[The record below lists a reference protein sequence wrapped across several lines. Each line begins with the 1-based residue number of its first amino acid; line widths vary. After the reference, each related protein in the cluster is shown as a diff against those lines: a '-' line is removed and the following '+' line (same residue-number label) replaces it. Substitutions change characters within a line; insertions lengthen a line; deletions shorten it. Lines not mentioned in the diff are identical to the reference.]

1 MSSKNDLTRGSC
13 AFQVW
18 RVKTKL
24 VAVSTLVSFGCIAGI
39 GMMGACSSS
48 SSSSTASDA
57 STLQDVVV
65 PSDDAAVVNDPD
77 NCVPPGT
84 AGNSLGIG
92 GYCSP
97 LGGQCDT
104 AGPGGAARICTADLT
119 STPAHAWFCTY
130 PCSQQSDCGNG
141 EVCFQ
146 NAQGAGCI
154 PNTPAC
160 LSLDVDAGYIIEDD
174 AGSPTTD
181 AGDGG

>member
-1 MSSKNDLTRGSC
+1 VSA
-13 AFQVW
+13 AF
-18 RVKTKL
+18 TFAC
-24 VAVSTLVSFGCIAGI
+24 VASFA
-39 GMMGACSSS
+39 ACSSS
-48 SSSSTASDA
+48 SSSGTTTTQGDSGPGGDGSTGGDGGN
-57 STLQDVVV
+57 VI
-65 PSDDAAVVNDPD
+65 NDPA

-130 PCSQQSDCGNG
+130 PCSHGSDCGSG

-146 NAQGAGCI
+146 NSQGAGCI

-160 LSLDVDAGYIIEDD
+160 LSLDVDAGFIIEDD
-174 AGSPTTD
+174 AGTTAD

>member
-1 MSSKNDLTRGSC
+1 MKN
-13 AFQVW
+13 
-18 RVKTKL
+18 KTL
-24 VAVSTLVSFGCIAGI
+24 SLVSAAFAVACVASFA
-39 GMMGACSSS
+39 ACSSS
-48 SSSSTASDA
+48 SSSGST
-57 STLQDVVV
+57 TT
-65 PSDDAAVVNDPD
+65 DDAGTGGDSGANVDSGVINDPA

-130 PCSQQSDCGNG
+130 PCSQPSDCGSG

-154 PNTPAC
+154 PNTC
-160 LSLDVDAGYIIEDD
+160 LYLDADAGSIITGDD
-174 AGSPTTD
+174 AGTDTD

>member
-1 MSSKNDLTRGSC
+1 MKNKTV
-13 AFQVW
+13 AFVSAAFGFAC
-18 RVKTKL
+18 
-24 VAVSTLVSFGCIAGI
+24 VASFA
-39 GMMGACSSS
+39 ACSSS
-48 SSSSTASDA
+48 SSSGTTDTTDSGTGTDGATAADS
-57 STLQDVVV
+57 SVI
-65 PSDDAAVVNDPD
+65 NDPD

-84 AGNSLGIG
+84 AGNELGIG

-130 PCSQQSDCGNG
+130 PCSQPSDCGSG

-154 PNTPAC
+154 PNTNAC
-160 LSLDVDAGYIIEDD
+160 LSLDVDAGSIITGDD
-174 AGSPTTD
+174 AGTTTD

>member
-1 MSSKNDLTRGSC
+1 
-13 AFQVW
+13 V
-18 RVKTKL
+18 
-24 VAVSTLVSFGCIAGI
+24 I
-39 GMMGACSSS
+39 
-48 SSSSTASDA
+48 
-57 STLQDVVV
+57 
-65 PSDDAAVVNDPD
+65 NDPA

-84 AGNSLGIG
+84 AGNALGIG

-130 PCSQQSDCGNG
+130 PCSQPSDCGSG

-154 PNTPAC
+154 PNTC
-160 LSLDVDAGYIIEDD
+160 LYLDADAGTIITGDSGTGD
-174 AGSPTTD
+174 TD